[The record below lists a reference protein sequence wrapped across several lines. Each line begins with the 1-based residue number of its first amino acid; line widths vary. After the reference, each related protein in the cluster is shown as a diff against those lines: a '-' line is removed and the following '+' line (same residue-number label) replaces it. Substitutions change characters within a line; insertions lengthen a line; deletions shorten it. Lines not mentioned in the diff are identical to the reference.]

1 MDSDFSADRLVEAPE
16 LREVATIWWDVERDP
31 VVTFDPAGRRFELRD
46 PHAPDDHRLVLAR
59 FPDGVAEPARIA
71 QVLADG
77 LAACDFPPTESG
89 ASPVQVDRALR
100 AAGFPQLRCAAD

>member
-1 MDSDFSADRLVEAPE
+1 MTTDRSVEAPE

-31 VVTFDPAGRRFELRD
+31 VVCWDAAGERFELVD
-46 PHAPDDHRLVLAR
+46 PLAPNDHRLVLAR
-59 FPDGVAEPARIA
+59 FAGGVDAPAHVA

-89 ASPVQVDRALR
+89 ASPHQVARALA
-100 AAGFPQLRCAAD
+100 AAGRPDLRPAGS